1 MPRYGLA
8 QMPEKSEI
16 GDVCLV
22 LLIAPDTDLI
32 VCANVGAANAAAKAI
47 RTKSRHCSVILPSRS
62 KPPRAPRGPA
72 TAFVGAGRT
81 LAWGEEVR
89 LDIYMYGRYDHLS
102 SVRP

>member
-47 RTKSRHCSVILPSRS
+47 RLERNPDAAV
-62 KPPRAPRGPA
+62 
-72 TAFVGAGRT
+72 
-81 LAWGEEVR
+81 
-89 LDIYMYGRYDHLS
+89 
-102 SVRP
+102 